1 MLNLTSTSLF
11 LTGDFWELIT
21 VETNKYLQT
30 AIASSSVQK
39 EGAFKDMSVLK
50 KKFFRLYFS
59 MGATRQIEIR
69 DHWQLKYVINRTP
82 FFTQVMPRKRWQK
95 NWSHLHFADNSQF
108 VPRGQPGHDRLSKF
122 ES

>member
-50 KKFFRLYFS
+50 KNFFRLYFS
-59 MGATRQIEIR
+59 MGATRQI
-69 DHWQLKYVINRTP
+69 
-82 FFTQVMPRKRWQK
+82 
-95 NWSHLHFADNSQF
+95 
-108 VPRGQPGHDRLSKF
+108 
-122 ES
+122 